1 MMMNKQE
8 PDVQKYPLFSQ
19 QITFLPSSELEIT
32 KLFYQDILGLQLV
45 RDQGDCVI
53 FRVSISAFLGF
64 CLREKTPDAEKII
77 LTLVSQDVDTWHNFL
92 CQRGVRVETRP
103 QYNPKYG
110 IYHFFFSDPNGY
122 KIEIQRFDQ
131 SLI

>member
-1 MMMNKQE
+1 MMMNN
-8 PDVQKYPLFSQ
+8 DAQKYPLFSQ

-53 FRVSISAFLGF
+53 FRVSSSAFLGF
-64 CLREKTPDAEKII
+64 CLREKTPDPEKII

-92 CQRGVRVETRP
+92 CQQHGVRVETQP
-103 QYNPKYG
+103 QYNSKYG
-110 IYHFFFSDPNGY
+110 IYHFFFLDPNGY
-122 KIEIQRFDQ
+122 KIEIQCFDQ